1 MNNLIIDKL
10 KVIKQLQSLIK
21 LNELGYRTKKSGR
34 NFDFSKYSLPVVF
47 SRDIHEGV
55 FLKDANKEQSKL
67 SCILNNVKKKILRD
81 KKSIFWKKVAFILH
95 GRENILKGFKSK
107 IILIKT
113 INQKLCQM
121 STVSSTVLDA
131 PQPINTQTQTTKRK
145 ILLFK

>member
-55 FLKDANKEQSKL
+55 FL
-67 SCILNNVKKKILRD
+67 
-81 KKSIFWKKVAFILH
+81 
-95 GRENILKGFKSK
+95 
-107 IILIKT
+107 
-113 INQKLCQM
+113 
-121 STVSSTVLDA
+121 
-131 PQPINTQTQTTKRK
+131 
-145 ILLFK
+145 

>member
-47 SRDIHEGV
+47 LRDIHEGV
-55 FLKDANKEQSKL
+55 LEIKDADKEQSKL

-81 KKSIFWKKVAFILH
+81 KKSIF
-95 GRENILKGFKSK
+95 
-107 IILIKT
+107 
-113 INQKLCQM
+113 
-121 STVSSTVLDA
+121 
-131 PQPINTQTQTTKRK
+131 
-145 ILLFK
+145 

>member
-81 KKSIFWKKVAFILH
+81 KKKYFLKKGSIYSSWKGKPF
-95 GRENILKGFKSK
+95 EGF
-107 IILIKT
+107 
-113 INQKLCQM
+113 
-121 STVSSTVLDA
+121 
-131 PQPINTQTQTTKRK
+131 
-145 ILLFK
+145 